1 VRVEGG
7 DDHRPALV
15 MTAGDGAADDRLMP
29 EVEAVKIAQR
39 QDGAAKGLRDVV
51 VEGEAVHWGVAV
63 SARITDSKSAV
74 AALDSPQ
81 GESYLRPIPIH
92 RCSGGAFVRASVFR
106 LERVQ

>member
-1 VRVEGG
+1 
-7 DDHRPALV
+7 
-15 MTAGDGAADDRLMP
+15 MTAGDGAANDGLVAK
-29 EVEAVKIAQR
+29 VEAVEIAQR
-39 QDGAAKGLRDVV
+39 QDGAAKGLGDGV
-51 VEGEAVHWGVAV
+51 VEGQAVHWAVAV